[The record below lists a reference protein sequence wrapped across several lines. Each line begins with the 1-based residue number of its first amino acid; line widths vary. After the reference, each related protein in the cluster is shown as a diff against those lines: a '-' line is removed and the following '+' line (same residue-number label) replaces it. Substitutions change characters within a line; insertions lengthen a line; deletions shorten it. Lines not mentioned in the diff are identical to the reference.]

1 MYLSMEKPNIS
12 ILTDNDK
19 VGILRQVFSFAMDR
33 YDFDDP
39 YIINYLLDNEYF
51 TAPASTRFH
60 GNYPGGLF
68 EHSYYVGHV
77 LSAYTERLGLNWER
91 EESPWVVGLLHDL
104 CKIDLY
110 KRIDDESNYD
120 GETKSCHYEYS
131 NEPIISGHAEKSL
144 IYALRHIDLTDE
156 EIACI
161 RYHMGAYEK
170 NDWEGFD
177 RAIRKY
183 PNVLYTHMAD
193 MHASKIFGV

>member
-1 MYLSMEKPNIS
+1 MHS
-12 ILTDNDK
+12 
-19 VGILRQVFSFAMDR
+19 VFSSMVKPDITKLSETERIDFVSNVF
-33 YDFDDP
+33 YDWGDEDQP
-39 YIINYLLDNEYF
+39 QIVKYLVDNGYF
-51 TAPASTRFH
+51 TAPASSRFH
-60 GNYPGGLF
+60 GKYPGGLF
-68 EHSYYVGHV
+68 EHSYYVGYM
-77 LSAYTERLGLNWER
+77 LRAYTEYLNLKWER
-91 EESPWVVGLLHDL
+91 PGSPWIVGLLHDL

-110 KRIDDESNYD
+110 KEVDNGWILD
-120 GETKSCHYEYS
+120 GVEKDYTYERS
-131 NEPIISGHAEKSL
+131 MDTIIPGHAEKSL